1 MKFNYPYCSIEKV
14 YEMFEFEFNQKMR
27 DEHKGPKKFFH
38 LSCILLYILMWF
50 IFILCEKSKP
60 IHISYI
66 HISKLLWPLCI
77 VYSLMN
83 YYSDFSKVEKNVAE
97 STLGNILVM
106 GKIRKTKS
114 YLDELIYASEI
125 LLKKRTSL
133 LHTLNSSWI
142 YSFLKNTF
150 LLIITFTMGFLSSEM
165 SKEGISNAF
174 KNFFALFNLLLEMEK
189 LLVLIFIIWYFMLFL
204 PNRKLN
210 LYIDTLKS
218 KKTQIILSSYL

>member
-1 MKFNYPYCSIEKV
+1 
-14 YEMFEFEFNQKMR
+14 MR
-27 DEHKGPKKFFH
+27 DEHRGLRKNLYPA
-38 LSCILLYILMWF
+38 CILLYILMW
-50 IFILCEKSKP
+50 IIYILCEKSRP

-77 VYSLMN
+77 VYGLMN

-97 STLGNILVM
+97 STLDNILVM

-133 LHTLNSSWI
+133 LQTLNSSWI

-150 LLIITFTMGFLSSEM
+150 ILIITFIMGFLSSEM

-189 LLVLIFIIWYFMLFL
+189 LLVLIFIIWYFLLIL

>member
-27 DEHKGPKKFFH
+27 DEHRGLRKNLYPA
-38 LSCILLYILMWF
+38 CILLYILMWF
-50 IFILCEKSKP
+50 IYILCEKSRP

-77 VYSLMN
+77 VYGLMN

-97 STLGNILVM
+97 STLDNILVM

-125 LLKKRTSL
+125 LLKKR
-133 LHTLNSSWI
+133 
-142 YSFLKNTF
+142 
-150 LLIITFTMGFLSSEM
+150 
-165 SKEGISNAF
+165 
-174 KNFFALFNLLLEMEK
+174 AL
-189 LLVLIFIIWYFMLFL
+189 
-204 PNRKLN
+204 
-210 LYIDTLKS
+210 
-218 KKTQIILSSYL
+218 